1 MAEDGS
7 PKIYSHHP
15 SEKNRTPTEARI
27 CFGVENTIPK
37 PETTITSE
45 GDHVS
50 SVNDY
55 IQEGDFSPPTG
66 NKNAP
71 PEIHTIESTTHTE
84 KDAPTLTGTTNSM
97 TCESVTENF
106 ISAKIGNISQPFAT
120 ISLIDFSNNL
130 EEEDILLDTI
140 YPGDKNVSVIS
151 EVSGTLKKNAPFTAD
166 PLAPSDTKVAP
177 GVIDSHFS
185 DTHNADEIVRSA
197 KSFMPEVEIS
207 SSTEKNITTL
217 PDITSLAE
225 EKVTEIDLILSEK
238 DPDAVANLTDSAE
251 ENFITVFEFTDS
263 AERERDDPGDIPLT
277 DEESVDDINV
287 WLESENSNEEEAH
300 SVLLTAV
307 ESRYD
312 FIVPTSVSMNSMN
325 DSPTPT
331 TKELSEND
339 STESVTKITEPS
351 SGTVTNLDAPI
362 PVLDT
367 SDHLDDTFTTDMDL
381 FKLLGEDPDGFMI

>member
-27 CFGVENTIPK
+27 CFGVDNTIPK
-37 PETTITSE
+37 PEATITSE

-55 IQEGDFSPPTG
+55 IQEGDFSSTTG

-84 KDAPTLTGTTNSM
+84 KEAPTLTGTTNSM
-97 TCESVTENF
+97 TCESITESF
-106 ISAKIGNISQPFAT
+106 ISTKIGNISPPFAT

-130 EEEDILLDTI
+130 EEEDILFDTI

-151 EVSGTLKKNAPFTAD
+151 EVSDTFKKNSTFIAD
-166 PLAPSDTKVAP
+166 TPAPSDTKVAL
-177 GVIDSHFS
+177 GVTNSHFS
-185 DTHNADEIVRSA
+185 DKHNPHEVMESTKAFI
-197 KSFMPEVEIS
+197 PEVEIS
-207 SSTEKNITTL
+207 SSTEKNITII

-225 EKVTEIDLILSEK
+225 EKVTAIDLILSEK
-238 DPDAVANLTDSAE
+238 DPDAVASLTDSTE
-251 ENFITVFEFTDS
+251 DNFITVFAFTDS
-263 AERERDDPGDIPLT
+263 AERERDAPGDAPLT

-287 WLESENSNEEEAH
+287 WLESENSKEAESH
-300 SVLLTAV
+300 AVLLTAV

-312 FIVPTSVSMNSMN
+312 FIVPTSVAMNSMN
-325 DSPTPT
+325 DSPTTT
-331 TKELSEND
+331 TKELSEKD
-339 STESVTKITEPS
+339 STESVTKTTEPS
-351 SGTVTNLDAPI
+351 SGTVTNLDAPV

-367 SDHLDDTFTTDMDL
+367 SNHLDDTFTTDVDL